1 MVTGLRQQCQRAW
14 NLGEVG
20 SETAMGTG
28 MGFGWES
35 EGWGQEWDL
44 DGHGGET
51 RMGKGFGIGLRD
63 G

>member
-1 MVTGLRQQCQRAW
+1 
-14 NLGEVG
+14 
-20 SETAMGTG
+20 MGTG

>member
-1 MVTGLRQQCQRAW
+1 
-14 NLGEVG
+14 
-20 SETAMGTG
+20 